1 MLVMNIQCNNC
12 GNKEDCVYKNKTE
25 ELKQILEKDYSKN
38 KHCNYNKNKYY
49 NLGGYI
55 KCAFYVSE

>member
-1 MLVMNIQCNNC
+1 MLIMNIQCDNC
-12 GNKEDCVYKNKTE
+12 GNKEECVYKNRTE
-25 ELKQILEKDYSKN
+25 KLKQILEKQYD
-38 KHCNYNKNKYY
+38 KNKYY

>member
-1 MLVMNIQCNNC
+1 MFVININCNNC
-12 GNKEDCVYKNKTE
+12 GNKNNCMYEDRTK
-25 ELKQILEKDYSKN
+25 ELKQILGKQYD
-38 KHCNYNKNKYY
+38 KNKYY

>member
-1 MLVMNIQCNNC
+1 MFVINIDCNNC
-12 GNKEDCVYKNKTE
+12 GNKEDCMYKDKTK
-25 ELKQILEKDYSKN
+25 ELKQILEKQYD
-38 KHCNYNKNKYY
+38 KNKYY

>member
-1 MLVMNIQCNNC
+1 MWSNMFVININCNNC
-12 GNKEDCVYKNKTE
+12 GNKNNCMYKDRTK
-25 ELKQILEKDYSKN
+25 ELKQILEKQYD
-38 KHCNYNKNKYY
+38 KNKYY